1 MQYYKCN
8 NVWKD
13 FYSLLWKTIQSF
25 LKNEAYKTT
34 CDHLVPDL
42 QKK

>member
-1 MQYYKCN
+1 MQQC
-8 NVWKD
+8 VRRI
-13 FYSLLWKTIQSF
+13 LLPTLEDKTIIF
-25 LKNEAYKTT
+25 KEASKTT